1 MLLREERFCY
11 EAANGRKIRLL
22 PPDAQVPEIPSGP
35 EETWDV
41 WEFNSEDEVFSKEAE
56 RFGLKAGP
64 PISPVHGWDITNAKH
79 QQALVELLRQHKPKL
94 IVMASATRAWCNSI
108 ARRDPEVRAW
118 LSERERKHIPLIQEL
133 IKAQVKNKCE
143 VLFEMP
149 LGTWLLDLPEMAAVK
164 ERCHGGDAQV
174 TDFCEFGLKDPENK
188 LPHKRPTALLATFQL
203 RRAVRKCSG
212 HHGLAHQWTK
222 GYLSKRFGGV
232 SRLGYSQRW
241 TTMFC
246 RDLLQDFAD
255 HCNPLRHKL
264 GELLRPRLWGLTSLD
279 LDRLT
284 V

>member
-1 MLLREERFCY
+1 MKEIMKTQI
-11 EAANGRKIRLL
+11 AN
-22 PPDAQVPEIPSGP
+22 
-35 EETWDV
+35 
-41 WEFNSEDEVFSKEAE
+41 
-56 RFGLKAGP
+56 
-64 PISPVHGWDITNAKH
+64 
-79 QQALVELLRQHKPKL
+79 
-94 IVMASATRAWCNSI
+94 
-108 ARRDPEVRAW
+108 
-118 LSERERKHIPLIQEL
+118 
-133 IKAQVKNKCE
+133 KNE

-149 LGTWLLDLPEMAAVK
+149 LGTWLLDLPEMADVK
-164 ERCHGGDAQV
+164 ERCFGGDAQV

-255 HCNPLRHKL
+255 HCNPLKAPIGRAVTPPAL
-264 GELLRPRLWGLTSLD
+264 GTHQSRSRSTYGLTKKVNDVFGATDKCVRCEAIRRGLSKQTRSRAHQRD
-279 LDRLT
+279 KPDCRLHGEPIQKSGRGSGRVMRPAPVAPPVAPPAAT
-284 V
+284 LQNQKYHNKK